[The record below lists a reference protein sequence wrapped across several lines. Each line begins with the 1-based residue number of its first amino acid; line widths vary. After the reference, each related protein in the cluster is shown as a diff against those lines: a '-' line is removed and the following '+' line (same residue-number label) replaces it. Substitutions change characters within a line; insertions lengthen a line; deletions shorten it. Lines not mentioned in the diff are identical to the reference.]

1 MDTNLSESV
10 LWRISQLADRM
21 AASGRIPAPAA
32 LVEAL
37 MGAMELSEKTKLS
50 LAHEVPNWNWDHPQA
65 MERIYDPMH
74 DADDPRQELKY
85 SSQVQN
91 DWHKAYGDIYRRIGH
106 TTGTGSG
113 YYTLPDQQGEIQ
125 VIGRESTFPRTGQSK
140 MLHVLW
146 MPHGKGFGTYKH
158 LPMSVAAFT
167 RWAKK
172 FPPEHVKGILGAAKS
187 ALALRAN
194 KLARPDYALPFGAKA
209 GTRVGRGL
217 AGGVNKARVVGNY
230 FVKQVTEHGSP
241 HAEEAA
247 GQLREHLG
255 LPSIKIRRAEGP
267 KGEHYMFTDYD
278 PSTRPLSQLDAED
291 LKPKEVIHNLLADY
305 LTADKDRHNQ
315 NYVQQR
321 GRGLVSIDHGTAFHP
336 ENEIWGYHNGRPGS
350 EVADSLVSTPEL
362 GTHPLEESALHEAWG
377 GHRKEA
383 EADPQ
388 VVTKAAG
395 IQHERHLL
403 GLAWAGTE
411 GLPQAERL
419 AAVRAMKNRIRGL
432 RDAIKANGGKVN
444 LNTLRQAE
452 MFALKR
458 ITGGH

>member
-32 LVEAL
+32 LVDAL
-37 MGAMELSEKTKLS
+37 MGAMELSEKT
-50 LAHEVPNWNWDHPQA
+50 
-65 MERIYDPMH
+65 
-74 DADDPRQELKY
+74 
-85 SSQVQN
+85 
-91 DWHKAYGDIYRRIGH
+91 
-106 TTGTGSG
+106 
-113 YYTLPDQQGEIQ
+113 
-125 VIGRESTFPRTGQSK
+125 
-140 MLHVLW
+140 
-146 MPHGKGFGTYKH
+146 
-158 LPMSVAAFT
+158 
-167 RWAKK
+167 
-172 FPPEHVKGILGAAKS
+172 
-187 ALALRAN
+187 

-217 AGGVNKARVVGNY
+217 AGGINKARVVGNY

-291 LKPKEVIHNLLADY
+291 LKPKEVVHNLLADY
-305 LTADKDRHNQ
+305 LTADKDRHDQ
-315 NYVQQR
+315 NYVHQR
-321 GRGLVSIDHGTAFHP
+321 GRGLVSIDHGAAFHP
-336 ENEIWGYHNGRPGS
+336 ENEVWSFYNDRPGEEPS
-350 EVADSLVSTPEL
+350 DSSSLVSTPEL
-362 GTHPLEESALHEAWG
+362 GTHPLEESELHERYTG
-377 GHRKEA
+377 PRDV

-419 AAVRAMKNRIRGL
+419 AAVRAMQHRIRGL

-458 ITGGH
+458 ITGER